1 MDPTTTGSGH
11 EEHPE
16 IVKTSQPRW
25 LDALARNYKDRTP
38 VLLVDDAG
46 IGLDP
51 GSQTLLLMA
60 KQAGLSQRE
69 VAGACVAAGMSAVGI
84 TMIVLAFVDPE
95 PTSKLGLLVA
105 GGTVCTLYGGFS
117 ALRIFTRHTPPN
129 VRLSTDGIEIL
140 WSEDDKPAQV

>member
-1 MDPTTTGSGH
+1 MAQTTPAIGH

-16 IVKTSQPRW
+16 IVRTSQPRW
-25 LDALARNYKDRTP
+25 LDALARNYKARSP
-38 VLLVDDAG
+38 ILLIDDAG

-60 KQAGLSQRE
+60 KQAGLSHRE

-117 ALRIFTRHTPPN
+117 AMRIFTKHTPPN
-129 VRLSTDGIEIL
+129 VTVSARGIQIS
-140 WSEDDKPAQV
+140 WSNGA

>member
-1 MDPTTTGSGH
+1 MAPTTPRIGH

-16 IVKTSQPRW
+16 IVRTSQPRW
-25 LDALARNYKDRTP
+25 LDALARNYKDRTS
-38 VLLVDDAG
+38 VLLIDDAG

-60 KQAGLSQRE
+60 RQAGLSQRE

-84 TMIVLAFVDPE
+84 TMIVLAFLDPE

-129 VRLSTDGIEIL
+129 VRFSAHGIEIS
-140 WSEDDKPAQV
+140 WSSGG

>member
-1 MDPTTTGSGH
+1 MGDSAPAGGQ
-11 EEHPE
+11 EAHPK
-16 IVKTSQPRW
+16 IVRTSEPRW

-46 IGLDP
+46 VGIDP

-84 TMIVLAFVDPE
+84 TMIVLAFLDPE

-117 ALRIFTRHTPPN
+117 ALRIFTKHTPPN
-129 VRLSTDGIEIL
+129 VRFSARGIEIS
-140 WSEDDKPAQV
+140 WNNGE

>member
-1 MDPTTTGSGH
+1 MRQTAPAIEQD
-11 EEHPE
+11 EHLE
-16 IVKTSQPRW
+16 IVRTSQPRW
-25 LDALARNYKDRTP
+25 LDALARNYKARSP
-38 VLLVDDAG
+38 VLLIDDAG

-60 KQAGLSQRE
+60 KHAGLSQRE

-84 TMIVLAFVDPE
+84 AMIVLAFIDPE

-129 VRLSTDGIEIL
+129 VSVGAHGIEIS
-140 WSEDDKPAQV
+140 WTNGS

>member
-1 MDPTTTGSGH
+1 MAETTPAIGH
-11 EEHPE
+11 EEQPE
-16 IVKTSQPRW
+16 IVRTSQPRW
-25 LDALARNYKDRTP
+25 LDALARNYKARSA
-38 VLLVDDAG
+38 VLLIDDAG

-51 GSQTLLLMA
+51 GSQSLLLMA
-60 KQAGLSQRE
+60 KHAGLSHRE
-69 VAGACVAAGMSAVGI
+69 VAGACVAAGMSAVGV

-129 VRLSTDGIEIL
+129 VRFGAQGIEIS
-140 WSEDDKPAQV
+140 WGNSA

>member
-1 MDPTTTGSGH
+1 MAQTTPPTGH
-11 EEHPE
+11 EEQPE

-25 LDALARNYKDRTP
+25 LDALARNYKARSP

-51 GSQTLLLMA
+51 GSQSLLLMA
-60 KQAGLSQRE
+60 KHAGLSQRE

-84 TMIVLAFVDPE
+84 TMIVLAFIDPE
-95 PTSKLGLLVA
+95 PTSKLGLLIA

-117 ALRIFTRHTPPN
+117 ALRIFTKHTPPN
-129 VRLSTDGIEIL
+129 VRFSAHGIEIS
-140 WSEDDKPAQV
+140 WSNGDSSTR

>member
-1 MDPTTTGSGH
+1 MARTTPGVGQ
-11 EEHPE
+11 EQHPE
-16 IVKTSQPRW
+16 IVRTSQPRW
-25 LDALARNYKDRTP
+25 LDALARNYRGRSA
-38 VLLVDDAG
+38 VLLIDDAG

-60 KQAGLSQRE
+60 KQAGLSHRE

-84 TMIVLAFVDPE
+84 GMIVLAFVDPE

-129 VRLSTDGIEIL
+129 VRFSPHGIEIS
-140 WSEDDKPAQV
+140 WSNSD